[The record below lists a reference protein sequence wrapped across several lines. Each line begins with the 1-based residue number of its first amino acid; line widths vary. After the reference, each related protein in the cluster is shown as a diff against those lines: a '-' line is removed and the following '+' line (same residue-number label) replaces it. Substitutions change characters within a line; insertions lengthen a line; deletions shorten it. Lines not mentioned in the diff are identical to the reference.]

1 MGLTS
6 THTRQNTTARS
17 LVVRSRL
24 GRTAFSPPG
33 GVVASV
39 SSRSGRD
46 DCGIIRV
53 GGRLDHASLTY
64 DQRHPILVHRRSN
77 LAELIVRAAHAQTL
91 HGGLTSTQSFVRQTY
106 WIPQDRTLLKRILR
120 NCVRCVRF
128 QGNTGTQQMGSL
140 PASRVQPARAFL
152 RSGVDYAG
160 PITLC
165 MSKGRGQKTVK
176 GYIAV
181 FVCLCTK
188 AVHLEPVSDLSAS
201 AFIAAFR
208 RFVARRGRCAHLLSD
223 NATNF
228 RGADAQLKSMF
239 KRASEFYRE
248 VAELIAN
255 EGTNWEF
262 IPPYSPHFGGL
273 WEAAVKSAK
282 RHLLRSVEG
291 HRLTFEELTT
301 LLCQV
306 EACLNS
312 RPLSP
317 LTDDP
322 KDFSA
327 LTPNHLITG
336 HSLSAIPES
345 PENLNF
351 DGGHKRW
358 ALVQKLIEHFW
369 RRWSKEYLGQLQH
382 LPKWRKALPNLQLGT
397 LVLLKEDSTP
407 PTKWPMARVV
417 KVHEGK
423 DGLTRVATV
432 QTATRLTTRAITRLI
447 PLVSPNDTDN
457 ATAKKTSHDTS
468 VTAGGGTLPA
478 DEQ

>member
-1 MGLTS
+1 
-6 THTRQNTTARS
+6 
-17 LVVRSRL
+17 
-24 GRTAFSPPG
+24 
-33 GVVASV
+33 
-39 SSRSGRD
+39 
-46 DCGIIRV
+46 
-53 GGRLDHASLTY
+53 
-64 DQRHPILVHRRSN
+64 
-77 LAELIVRAAHAQTL
+77 
-91 HGGLTSTQSFVRQTY
+91 
-106 WIPQDRTLLKRILR
+106 
-120 NCVRCVRF
+120 
-128 QGNTGTQQMGSL
+128 MGSL

-208 RFVARRGRCAHLLSD
+208 R
-223 NATNF
+223 
-228 RGADAQLKSMF
+228 
-239 KRASEFYRE
+239 E

-255 EGTNWEF
+255 EGTNWDF

-351 DGGHKRW
+351 DGGHK
-358 ALVQKLIEHFW
+358 
-369 RRWSKEYLGQLQH
+369 
-382 LPKWRKALPNLQLGT
+382 
-397 LVLLKEDSTP
+397 
-407 PTKWPMARVV
+407 
-417 KVHEGK
+417 
-423 DGLTRVATV
+423 
-432 QTATRLTTRAITRLI
+432 
-447 PLVSPNDTDN
+447 
-457 ATAKKTSHDTS
+457 
-468 VTAGGGTLPA
+468 
-478 DEQ
+478 